1 MGWSGEVRQVRLI
14 THNFG
19 WKLGSLAL
27 AVLLWFAILGEPELV
42 TTHTAP
48 ILYKSLP
55 QGLLIGIDALDQV
68 RVELRGPSGKL
79 TPDRLAETA
88 VLLDLTDVNG
98 PGERT
103 FTLSDADFH
112 LPQGVT
118 FLRSVPSQ
126 LRVRFARLI
135 SREVPVAIRISAP
148 LPPGYRIVRQETV
161 PDKLRIAGPE
171 GRVNAVANAETDA
184 LNLSGITGN
193 AELKANAFISD
204 PQVRFEA
211 SPAVT
216 VKLIVEKNQE

>member
-1 MGWSGEVRQVRLI
+1 MEWSRAVRLI
-14 THNFG
+14 TRHFW
-19 WKLGSLAL
+19 WKLGSLTL

-55 QGLLIGIDALDQV
+55 QGLLIGPDALDQV

-79 TPDRLAETA
+79 SPDRLAEMA
-88 VLLDLTDVNG
+88 VLLDLSDVKG

-118 FLRSVPSQ
+118 FMRSVPSQ
-126 LRVRFARLI
+126 LRVRFAMLV
-135 SREVPVAIRISAP
+135 SREVPVNIRVYAP
-148 LPPGYRIVRQETV
+148 PPPGYRIVSQQVV
-161 PDKLRIAGPE
+161 PAALRITGPE
-171 GRVNAVANAETDA
+171 GRVNAVTNAETDA
-184 LNLSGITGN
+184 IDLSGIT
-193 AELKANAFISD
+193 ANADIKVSTFISD
-204 PQVRFEA
+204 PQVRFEV

-216 VKLIVEKNQE
+216 VKFTIEKNQ

>member
-1 MGWSGEVRQVRLI
+1 MKLL
-14 THNFG
+14 THHFG
-19 WKLGSLAL
+19 WKLGSLTL

-55 QGLLIGIDALDQV
+55 RDLLIGSDALDQV

-79 TPDRLAETA
+79 SPDRLAEMA
-88 VLLDLTDVNG
+88 VLLDLSDVKG

-126 LRVRFARLI
+126 LRVRFARLL
-135 SREVPVAIRISAP
+135 SREVPVNVRIYAQP
-148 LPPGYRIVRQETV
+148 PPGYRLVSQQAV

-171 GRVNAVANAETDA
+171 GRVTAVSGAETDA
-184 LNLSGITGN
+184 IDLSGITGN
-193 AELKANAFISD
+193 TEIKANAFISD

-211 SPAVT
+211 SPVVT
-216 VKLIVEKNQE
+216 VKVIVEKNE

>member
-1 MGWSGEVRQVRLI
+1 VKLLTR
-14 THNFG
+14 HFG
-19 WKLGSLAL
+19 WKLGSLTL
-27 AVLLWFAILGEPELV
+27 AVLLWFAILGQPELV

-55 QGLLIGIDALDQV
+55 QGLLIGSEALDQV

-79 TPDRLAETA
+79 SPDLLAEMA
-88 VLLDLTDVNG
+88 VLLDLSDVKG

-126 LRVRFARLI
+126 LRVRFARLL
-135 SREVPVAIRISAP
+135 SREVPVDVRIYAP
-148 LPPGYRIVRQETV
+148 PPPGYRLVSQQVV

-171 GRVNAVANAETDA
+171 GRVIAVTGAETDA
-184 LNLSGITGN
+184 IDLSGIMAN
-193 AELKANAFISD
+193 AEIKASAFISD
-204 PQVRFEA
+204 PQVRFEV
-211 SPAVT
+211 SPVVT
-216 VKLIVEKNQE
+216 VKVIVEKNQ

>member
-1 MGWSGEVRQVRLI
+1 MRLI
-14 THNFG
+14 TRNFG

-27 AVLLWFAILGEPELV
+27 AVLLWYAILGEPELV

-55 QGLLIGIDALDQV
+55 QGLLIGSDALDQV

-79 TPDRLAETA
+79 TLDRLSEMA
-88 VLLDLTDVNG
+88 VLLDLSDVKG

-126 LRVRFARLI
+126 LRVRFARLL
-135 SREVPVAIRISAP
+135 SGEVPVNVRIYAP
-148 LPPGYRIVRQETV
+148 PPAGFRIVSQQVV

-171 GRVNAVANAETDA
+171 GRVNGVASAET
-184 LNLSGITGN
+184 
-193 AELKANAFISD
+193 
-204 PQVRFEA
+204 
-211 SPAVT
+211 
-216 VKLIVEKNQE
+216 

>member
-1 MGWSGEVRQVRLI
+1 MRLI
-14 THNFG
+14 TRNFG
-19 WKLGSLAL
+19 WKLGSLTL

-48 ILYKSLP
+48 ILYKNLP

-79 TPDRLAETA
+79 SPDRLAEMA
-88 VLLDLTDVNG
+88 VLLDLSGVKG

-103 FTLSDADFH
+103 FTLSDSDFH

-126 LRVRFARLI
+126 LRVRFSRNV
-135 SREVPVAIRISAP
+135 SREVPVNIRIYAP
-148 LPPGYRIVRQETV
+148 PPAGYRIVRQETV
-161 PDKLRIAGPE
+161 PETLRIAGPE
-171 GRVNAVANAETDA
+171 GRVSSVTGAETDA
-184 LNLSGITGN
+184 LDLSSVTTNREI
-193 AELKANAFISD
+193 KVNAFISD
-204 PQVRFEA
+204 PQVRFEV

-216 VKLIVEKNQE
+216 VKLIVEKNQ

>member
-1 MGWSGEVRQVRLI
+1 MKLL
-14 THNFG
+14 THHFG
-19 WKLGSLAL
+19 WKLGSLTL

-55 QGLLIGIDALDQV
+55 RDLLIGSDALDQV

-79 TPDRLAETA
+79 SPDRLAEMA
-88 VLLDLTDVNG
+88 VLLDLSDVKG

-126 LRVRFARLI
+126 LRVRFARLL
-135 SREVPVAIRISAP
+135 SREVPVNVRIYAQP
-148 LPPGYRIVRQETV
+148 PPGYRLVSQQAV

-171 GRVNAVANAETDA
+171 GRVTAVSGAETDA
-184 LNLSGITGN
+184 IDLSGITGN
-193 AELKANAFISD
+193 TEIKANAFISD
-204 PQVRFEA
+204 PQIRFEV
-211 SPAVT
+211 SPVVT
-216 VKLIVEKNQE
+216 VKVIVEKNE

>member
-1 MGWSGEVRQVRLI
+1 MRLI
-14 THNFG
+14 TRHFG
-19 WKLGSLAL
+19 WKLGSLTL
-27 AVLLWFAILGEPELV
+27 SVLLWLAILGEPELV

-55 QGLLIGIDALDQV
+55 RGLLIGSDALDQV

-79 TPDRLAETA
+79 SPDRLAEMA
-88 VLLDLTDVNG
+88 VLLDLSDVKG

-126 LRVRFARLI
+126 LRVQFARML
-135 SREVPVAIRISAP
+135 SREVPVNVRFSAP
-148 LPPGYRIVRQETV
+148 PAPGYRIVSQQTV

-171 GRVNAVANAETDA
+171 GRVNAVTGAETDA
-184 LNLSGITGN
+184 IDLSGIIEN
-193 AELKANAFISD
+193 KEIKASAFISD
-204 PQVRFEA
+204 PQVRFEV
-211 SPAVT
+211 SPVVT
-216 VKLIVEKNQE
+216 VKVIVEKNEK

>member
-1 MGWSGEVRQVRLI
+1 VRLV
-14 THNFG
+14 TRNFG
-19 WKLGSLAL
+19 WKLGSLTL

-48 ILYKSLP
+48 ILYKNLP

-79 TPDRLAETA
+79 SPDRMAELA
-88 VLLDLTDVNG
+88 VLLDLSVVKG

-126 LRVRFARLI
+126 LRVRFSRNV
-135 SREVPVAIRISAP
+135 SREVPVNVRIYAP
-148 LPPGYRIVRQETV
+148 PPAGYRVVRQETV

-171 GRVNAVANAETDA
+171 GRVASVPGADTDA
-184 LNLSGITGN
+184 IDLSGVTESREI
-193 AELKANAFISD
+193 KVNAFLSD
-204 PQVRFEA
+204 PQVRFEI
-211 SPAVT
+211 SPLVT
-216 VKLIVEKNQE
+216 VKLTIEKNQ

>member
-1 MGWSGEVRQVRLI
+1 MRLV
-14 THNFG
+14 TRNFG
-19 WKLGSLAL
+19 WKLGSLTL

-48 ILYKSLP
+48 ILYKNLP

-79 TPDRLAETA
+79 SPDRLAEMA
-88 VLLDLTDVNG
+88 VLLDLSVVKG

-126 LRVRFARLI
+126 LRVRFSKNV
-135 SREVPVAIRISAP
+135 SREVPVNVRIYAP
-148 LPPGYRIVRQETV
+148 PPAGYRVVRQETV

-171 GRVNAVANAETDA
+171 GRVASVPSADTDA
-184 LNLSGITGN
+184 IDLSGVTDSREI
-193 AELKANAFISD
+193 KVNAFLSD
-204 PQVRFEA
+204 PQVRFEI
-211 SPAVT
+211 SPLVT
-216 VKLIVEKNQE
+216 VKLTIEKNQ

>member
-1 MGWSGEVRQVRLI
+1 MRLI

-19 WKLGSLAL
+19 WKLGSLML

-48 ILYKSLP
+48 ILYKNLS

-79 TPDRLAETA
+79 TPDRLGEMA
-88 VLLDLTDVNG
+88 VLLDLADVKG

-103 FTLSDADFH
+103 FTLADADFH

-126 LRVRFARLI
+126 LRVRFSRLV
-135 SREVPVAIRISAP
+135 SREVPVAIRVSAP
-148 LPPGYRIVRQETV
+148 LPSGYRIVHQETV
-161 PDKLRIAGPE
+161 PETLRIAGPE
-171 GRVNAVANAETDA
+171 GRVQTVNSAETDA
-184 LNLSGITGN
+184 INLSGITAN
-193 AELKANAFISD
+193 TELKANAYITD
-204 PQVRFEA
+204 PQVRFEV
-211 SPAVT
+211 SPLVT
-216 VKLIVEKNQE
+216 VKLVIEKIQE

>member
-1 MGWSGEVRQVRLI
+1 MEWSRAVKLI
-14 THNFG
+14 TRNLG
-19 WKLGSLAL
+19 WKLGSLTL

-48 ILYKSLP
+48 ILYKNLP
-55 QGLLIGIDALDQV
+55 QGLLIGPDALDQV

-79 TPDRLAETA
+79 SPDRLSEIA
-88 VLLDLTDVNG
+88 VLLDLNDVKG

-126 LRVRFARLI
+126 LRVRFAKLL
-135 SREVPVAIRISAP
+135 SREVPVNIRIYAP
-148 LPPGYRIVRQETV
+148 PPAGYRIVSQQAV
-161 PDKLRIAGPE
+161 PDRLRIAGPE
-171 GRVNAVANAETDA
+171 ARVTSVTSAETDA
-184 LNLSGITGN
+184 IDLSGITAN
-193 AELKANAFISD
+193 TELKANAFISD

-211 SPAVT
+211 SPVVV
-216 VKLIVEKNQE
+216 VKLIIEKNE